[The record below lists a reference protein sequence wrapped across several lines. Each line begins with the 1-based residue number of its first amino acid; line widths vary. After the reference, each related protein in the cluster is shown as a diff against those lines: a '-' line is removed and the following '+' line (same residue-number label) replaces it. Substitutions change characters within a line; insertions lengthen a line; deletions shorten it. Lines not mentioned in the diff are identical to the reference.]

1 MRVIIVGAGLAGLT
15 CAKVFAERC
24 VEVAVF
30 EPSDAIGVRAGE
42 KAAREVPG
50 V

>member
-30 EPSDAIGVRAGE
+30 EPSDGTGE